1 MFKRRRKKKG
11 SKLFDKKMADTVNAT
26 YRRCLTDILKLEAKK
41 TMPSGNET
49 IDFEE
54 TVRAIKVNVRMT
66 LAFVDELN
74 CDEETRTNG
83 KKPPSSAGKN

>member
-1 MFKRRRKKKG
+1 MFKRRKKKG

-54 TVRAIKVNVRMT
+54 TVRAIKANVRMT
-66 LAFVDELN
+66 LAFVDELK
-74 CDEETRTNG
+74 CDEEETRTNG
-83 KKPPSSAGKN
+83 KKPPTSAGKN